1 MVDVNW
7 NKIPPLTTLR
17 AFEATARLQGYSAAA
32 RSLNVTPAAIAQQVR
47 KLEIELGTS
56 LVRRD
61 GRGLVLTEAGQQLAL
76 PLREAFAQIAQSIDD
91 MKLREASRGVRV
103 STTDFFV
110 NAVVL
115 PGLGDFWKQHPT
127 LQVSFSPEGNTQ
139 PVDLEN
145 FDVVVRGGPPG
156 QTWDGF
162 ESIALLET
170 PIIICGAPSLV
181 GAGDVNLSTLPWIKD
196 HSMGGAV
203 FENVVRQAGFD
214 PDKIEIVDPGSAKLE
229 PDAALMGYGLHVSP
243 ELTVRPYLSQGSL
256 LWVDVPLDM
265 AAVYYAV
272 YRKGLLAEPVKL
284 FLDWL
289 VELCRP
295 LSYSPEAS

>member
-61 GRGLVLTEAGQQLAL
+61 GRGLVLTEAGRQLAL

-91 MKLREASRGVRV
+91 MKLRESSRGVRV

-289 VELCRP
+289 VDLCRP
-295 LSYSPEAS
+295 LSYSPKAS